1 MSVANA
7 ETVPVRIPAF
17 RQLQDKIA
25 LVTGASGGLGS
36 AIAEAY
42 ALHGADVICTYLD
55 GEEDE
60 VEKTAK
66 AVVAAGRKVLTVKC
80 NVAKEEEVINVIE
93 KIDKEF
99 HRLDI
104 CVAVAGI
111 GKMAPFLQVK
121 SEDFEAV
128 HNVNVFGTFVCMRE
142 AGKLMKRLGIPGNI
156 ITISSIHGLGGTHF
170 NATYGSSKAAI
181 IALTKGAAFDLAD
194 DGIRCNSIAP
204 GAVPVPNDPC
214 PTSDYPIPN
223 EEDRP
228 TEMTDA
234 WMQYTPLARWG
245 GPDEVAS
252 VAVFLASE
260 ASSFMTGQVISVDGG
275 VSAGVKIPSF
285 RDFKSKHRGLPEELK
300 GETVTSSEKEATTT
314 PQEDTKKED
323 AEDDA
328 DVAF

>member
-99 HRLDI
+99 HSMLDPLSKKYI
-104 CVAVAGI
+104 SYFHL
-111 GKMAPFLQVK
+111 FLQKV
-121 SEDFEAV
+121 
-128 HNVNVFGTFVCMRE
+128 
-142 AGKLMKRLGIPGNI
+142 
-156 ITISSIHGLGGTHF
+156 
-170 NATYGSSKAAI
+170 
-181 IALTKGAAFDLAD
+181 
-194 DGIRCNSIAP
+194 
-204 GAVPVPNDPC
+204 
-214 PTSDYPIPN
+214 
-223 EEDRP
+223 
-228 TEMTDA
+228 
-234 WMQYTPLARWG
+234 
-245 GPDEVAS
+245 
-252 VAVFLASE
+252 
-260 ASSFMTGQVISVDGG
+260 
-275 VSAGVKIPSF
+275 
-285 RDFKSKHRGLPEELK
+285 
-300 GETVTSSEKEATTT
+300 
-314 PQEDTKKED
+314 
-323 AEDDA
+323 
-328 DVAF
+328 